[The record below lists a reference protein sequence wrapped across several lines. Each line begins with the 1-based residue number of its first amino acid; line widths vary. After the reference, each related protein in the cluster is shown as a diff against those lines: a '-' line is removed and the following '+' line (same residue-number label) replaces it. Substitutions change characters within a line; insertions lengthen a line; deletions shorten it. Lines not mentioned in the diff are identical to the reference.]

1 MLSNNYLQ
9 ERLHNLWTTMEE
21 KENKKIN
28 LSDKNRE
35 KLILLKN
42 KHKGERCFII
52 GSSPS
57 LKQLDLS
64 LLNNEITFTVN
75 RGYKLSENGFY
86 NFNYHVLQDTDLYN
100 QERIKE
106 EIPYNK
112 YENIFLY
119 AGIKPPIEYNNII
132 FFEYMKMINYK
143 NITFQDD
150 LTQILPEGYTVIFT
164 ALEFAY
170 WLGFNEIYIIGVDL
184 DYINTKGYIYAETP
198 QELLRQKNSIMN
210 AKRMINSIAVAA
222 KFLNKS
228 DISVYNAS
236 PCGCLDC
243 IPRVNFEDIFNA

>member
-1 MLSNNYLQ
+1 
-9 ERLHNLWTTMEE
+9 MEE

-100 QERIKE
+100 QESKK
-106 EIPYNK
+106 K
-112 YENIFLY
+112 YHIINM
-119 AGIKPPIEYNNII
+119 KI
-132 FFEYMKMINYK
+132 FFY
-143 NITFQDD
+143 
-150 LTQILPEGYTVIFT
+150 TQV
-164 ALEFAY
+164 
-170 WLGFNEIYIIGVDL
+170 
-184 DYINTKGYIYAETP
+184 
-198 QELLRQKNSIMN
+198 
-210 AKRMINSIAVAA
+210 
-222 KFLNKS
+222 
-228 DISVYNAS
+228 
-236 PCGCLDC
+236 
-243 IPRVNFEDIFNA
+243 